1 MTVGNEVI
9 SVAVDALRLAGSLE
23 GSVSGMPSMRIGGV
37 ALDLVGIP
45 LSEETLT
52 KAKNSDDV
60 FLGAVGWPKWDNNSK
75 HLKLNGAVAASYGS
89 RSISHR
95 HIIVLGMA
103 YGMCS
108 ALHLVDLTYYHPRA
122 YRRLR
127 LSWLKMSI
135 YNAHPRGFTTNE
147 QGDEVGLCTE
157 TYSASEFL
165 LLLRDAALLLLPH
178 PLNRLLRFHAPPS
191 DKVKIDAA
199 IESVRSE
206 SGEPDLGSSDPQKPV
221 NFVSIMFLSRQ
232 SGGKVELQRNYFVYI
247 FKTGHVLSLGQIEN
261 EHISCTS
268 RKDEEEDENDKVSG
282 GKEL

>member
-1 MTVGNEVI
+1 
-9 SVAVDALRLAGSLE
+9 
-23 GSVSGMPSMRIGGV
+23 MPSMRIGGV

-89 RSISHR
+89 RSVFQFKTH
-95 HIIVLGMA
+95 H
-103 YGMCS
+103 C
-108 ALHLVDLTYYHPRA
+108 
-122 YRRLR
+122 
-127 LSWLKMSI
+127 LSS
-135 YNAHPRGFTTNE
+135 
-147 QGDEVGLCTE
+147 
-157 TYSASEFL
+157 
-165 LLLRDAALLLLPH
+165 ALLLLPH

-199 IESVRSE
+199 IESV
-206 SGEPDLGSSDPQKPV
+206 

-232 SGGKVELQRNYFVYI
+232 SGGKVELQ
-247 FKTGHVLSLGQIEN
+247 VLSLGQIEN

-282 GKEL
+282 GKELKYLESLS